1 MTISFI
7 KTIINDALDKKFR
20 VAGVLM
26 DLIKTFDTNDHQIL
40 NFFFEFYGLRGA
52 T

>member
-40 NFFFEFYGLRGA
+40 IFFLNFMD
-52 T
+52 